1 MLCPDFPEKDEEAD
15 PLEDVYALKKDN
27 LLDESILNQS
37 AILGTDGKFKN
48 NIDKQDLNIS
58 LPWVWHYKPLS

>member
-1 MLCPDFPEKDEEAD
+1 MLCPDFPEMDEEAD

-48 NIDKQDLNIS
+48 NIDK
-58 LPWVWHYKPLS
+58 